1 LPLLGLADNN
11 PASCREKN
19 APPPDLNIKMNMSI
33 RMLAK
38 ELYLLHQKV
47 ETLENKIENAPEEK
61 RADLKDQLRKL
72 KAERLRMRNALDG
85 RIDSATKRPKF

>member
-1 LPLLGLADNN
+1 
-11 PASCREKN
+11 
-19 APPPDLNIKMNMSI
+19 MSI

-47 ETLENKIENAPEEK
+47 ETLEKKIENAPEEK
-61 RADLKDQLRKL
+61 RMELKDRLRKL